1 MKPKPA
7 AAPRPSRTRTR
18 ARARSTSIAA
28 FVVLA
33 ALVPTTASASG
44 TQEVEAELPYV
55 CTLPSGQ
62 LPATVR
68 VAAEFPARA
77 EVGEAFTPSAV
88 TTTVEL
94 PEEAVADLAGHGA
107 AGVRA
112 ATRLDVGVAQ
122 NAATAKATW
131 RGGAEPVALPES
143 GPLTLVARGDVP
155 SVAGRGDGD
164 LTFSAGSLA
173 IDLTLAAADGTGT
186 GTAPAG
192 SDSGSGTDSGSGSGS
207 GTDSGSGSGSGTDS
221 GSGSLTVD
229 CTLAENAPG
238 QGLLATVPVGTGTG
252 SPSGSPSP
260 TGPAGT
266 SGAPDDGQPD
276 GRGDRQRERQ
286 SERSP
291 EVLENTPGTA
301 PDRDDVP
308 PCRYDEQ
315 HPPTDVSLNAYVTGY
330 ANVKKL
336 KGAAHLPPSCVL
348 IEQGV
353 PVPGPPDPNYLIF
366 DTVSYADFHYQERR
380 RTPPFEAAFL
390 SFDFAP
396 VKATMVLEQTDTM
409 RIDSRMKMSMTDF
422 STTTDTYVR
431 APLVLHVLDLE
442 VNGTPLDVGSECR
455 TETSLVSEDP
465 DPANFPGD
473 HLVLYGRGELLIGQ
487 PATGYLLLSGGVL
500 SGEATIPAF
509 TGCGTDG
516 EDLDR
521 LLTAS
526 VSGPGN
532 LIKQVQGQTCAIAA
546 PVFPSPTNE
555 GQCTEDLQPY
565 EIPVAEH

>member
-1 MKPKPA
+1 MTAKPA
-7 AAPRPSRTRTR
+7 AAPRPPRTR
-18 ARARSTSIAA
+18 ARARARSASIAA

-55 CTLPSGQ
+55 CALPSGQ

-77 EVGEAFTPSAV
+77 EVGEAFTPSGV

-112 ATRLDVGVAQ
+112 ATRLEVGVAQ
-122 NAATAKATW
+122 NAATARATW
-131 RGGAEPVALPES
+131 RGDAEPVELPES

-155 SVAGRGDGD
+155 SVAGRGDGN

-173 IDLTLAAADGTGT
+173 IDLVLEAADGTAT
-186 GTAPAG
+186 DAATATATA
-192 SDSGSGTDSGSGSGS
+192 DSGTRPGSPA
-207 GTDSGSGSGSGTDS
+207 
-221 GSGSLTVD
+221 VD
-229 CTLAENAPG
+229 CTLAEDAPG

-252 SPSGSPSP
+252 APSGSPSSP
-260 TGPAGT
+260 GPAGT
-266 SGAPDDGQPD
+266 SGAPDEGQPD

-301 PDRDDVP
+301 PDRDDAP

-330 ANVKKL
+330 ANVKKM
-336 KGAAHLPPSCVL
+336 KGAAYLPPSCVL

-353 PVPGPPDPNYLIF
+353 PVPGPPDPDYLIF
-366 DTVSYADFHYQERR
+366 DTVSYANFHYQERR
-380 RTPPFEAAFL
+380 QTPPFEATFL
-390 SFDFAP
+390 SFDFTP

-455 TETSLVSEDP
+455 TETSLMSEDP

-532 LIKQVQGQTCAIAA
+532 LVKQVQGQTCAIAA

>member
-1 MKPKPA
+1 MKAKPA
-7 AAPRPSRTRTR
+7 AAPRPSRTRAR
-18 ARARSTSIAA
+18 ARARTTSIAA

-44 TQEVEAELPYV
+44 TQQVEAELPYV
-55 CTLPSGQ
+55 CTLPSGP

-68 VAAEFPARA
+68 VSAEFPERA
-77 EVGEAFTPSAV
+77 SAGEAFTPSGV

-94 PEEAVADLAGHGA
+94 PDQAVADLAARDA

-112 ATRLDVGVAQ
+112 ATRLGVGVAQ
-122 NAATAKATW
+122 NAATATATW
-131 RGGAEPVALPES
+131 RGSAEPVALPES
-143 GPLTLVARGDVP
+143 GPLTLVTKGDVP

-164 LTFSAGSLA
+164 LTFSAGALA
-173 IDLTLAAADGTGT
+173 IDLALEAADGTAADAA
-186 GTAPAG
+186 TAGP
-192 SDSGSGTDSGSGSGS
+192 
-207 GTDSGSGSGSGTDS
+207 
-221 GSGSLTVD
+221 GSLTVD
-229 CTLAENAPG
+229 CALAEDAPG
-238 QGLLATVPVGTGTG
+238 QGLLATVPVGTGTAA
-252 SPSGSPSP
+252 PSGSPSSP
-260 TGPAGT
+260 SPSGPAGT
-266 SGAPDDGQPD
+266 SGAPDDGQSDAP
-276 GRGDRQRERQ
+276 GDREAERQ

-291 EVLENTPGTA
+291 KVLENTPGTA
-301 PDRDDVP
+301 ADRDEVP

-330 ANVKKL
+330 ANVKKM
-336 KGAAHLPPSCVL
+336 KGAAYLPPSCVL
-348 IEQGV
+348 IEQGI
-353 PVPGPPDPNYLIF
+353 PVPGPPDPDYLIF
-366 DTVSYADFHYQERR
+366 DTVSYANFHYQERR
-380 RTPPFEAAFL
+380 QTPPFEATFL

-455 TETSLVSEDP
+455 TETSLTSEDP

>member
-1 MKPKPA
+1 MKAKPA
-7 AAPRPSRTRTR
+7 AAPRPPRVR
-18 ARARSTSIAA
+18 ARTTSIAA

-44 TQEVEAELPYV
+44 TQEIEAELPYV
-55 CTLPSGQ
+55 CALPSGR

-68 VAAEFPARA
+68 ISADFPERA
-77 EVGEAFTPSAV
+77 EAGEAFTPSDV

-94 PEEAVADLAGHGA
+94 PAEAVADLTARDA
-107 AGVRA
+107 AEVRA
-112 ATRLDVGVAQ
+112 ATRLAVGVAQ
-122 NAATAKATW
+122 NAATATATW
-131 RGGAEPVALPES
+131 RAGSETVALPAS

-164 LTFSAGSLA
+164 LTFSAGALA
-173 IDLTLAAADGTGT
+173 IDLELGAAD
-186 GTAPAG
+186 PA
-192 SDSGSGTDSGSGSGS
+192 SADP
-207 GTDSGSGSGSGTDS
+207 
-221 GSGSLTVD
+221 GSLTVD
-229 CTLAENAPG
+229 CALAEDAPG
-238 QGLLATVPVGTGTG
+238 QGLLATVPVGTGEPA
-252 SPSGSPSP
+252 PSGSPSA
-260 TGPAGT
+260 TGPSGT
-266 SGAPDDGQPD
+266 SGAPDDGRPD
-276 GRGDRQRERQ
+276 APADGPADRQPERQ
-286 SERSP
+286 SERAP
-291 EVLENTPGTA
+291 KVLENAPGAA

-330 ANVKKL
+330 ANVKKM
-336 KGAAHLPPSCVL
+336 KGAAYLPPSCVL
-348 IEQGV
+348 IEQGL
-353 PVPGPPDPNYLIF
+353 PVPGPPDPEYLIF
-366 DTVSYADFHYQERR
+366 DTVSYANFHYRERKQ
-380 RTPPFEAAFL
+380 TPPFEATFL

-396 VKATMVLEQTDTM
+396 VKATMVLEQTGPM
-409 RIDSRMKMSMTDF
+409 RIDSRMKMRLSDF
-422 STTTDTYVR
+422 TTITDTYVR

-442 VNGTPLDVGSECR
+442 VNGTPLDVGPGCR
-455 TETSLVSEDP
+455 TETPLTSEDP

-473 HLVLYGRGELLIGQ
+473 HLVLYGRGEQVIGL

-500 SGEATIPAF
+500 SGESAVPAF

-532 LIKQVQGQTCAIAA
+532 FIKQVQGQTCAIAA
-546 PVFPSPTNE
+546 PVFPSPENE

-565 EIPVAEH
+565 EIPVAER

>member
-1 MKPKPA
+1 MKATPA
-7 AAPRPSRTRTR
+7 AAPRPSR
-18 ARARSTSIAA
+18 ARARTTSIAA

-68 VAAEFPARA
+68 VSAEFPERA
-77 EVGEAFTPSAV
+77 GADEAFTPSDV

-94 PEEAVADLAGHGA
+94 PAEAVADLTARDA
-107 AGVRA
+107 AEVRA
-112 ATRLDVGVAQ
+112 ATSLAVGVAQ
-122 NAATAKATW
+122 NTATAAVTW
-131 RGGAEPVALPES
+131 RGSAEPVALPGS
-143 GPLTLVARGDVP
+143 GPLTLVTRGDVP
-155 SVAGRGDGD
+155 SVAGRSDGD
-164 LTFSAGSLA
+164 LTFSAGALA
-173 IDLTLAAADGTGT
+173 IDLALGAADPA
-186 GTAPAG
+186 TADP
-192 SDSGSGTDSGSGSGS
+192 
-207 GTDSGSGSGSGTDS
+207 
-221 GSGSLTVD
+221 GSLTVD
-229 CTLAENAPG
+229 CTLAEDAPG
-238 QGLLATVPVGTGTG
+238 QGLLATVPVGTDGQA
-252 SPSGSPSP
+252 PSGSPSSS
-260 TGPAGT
+260 GPAGS
-266 SGAPDDGQPD
+266 SGAPDDD
-276 GRGDRQRERQ
+276 GRQDGPGDRRPERQ

-291 EVLENTPGTA
+291 KVLENTPGA
-301 PDRDDVP
+301 AADRDDVP

-330 ANVKKL
+330 ANVKKM
-336 KGAAHLPPSCVL
+336 KGAAYLPPSCVL
-348 IEQGV
+348 IEQGL
-353 PVPGPPDPNYLIF
+353 PVPGPPDPEYLIF
-366 DTVSYADFHYQERR
+366 DTLSYANFHYRERKQ
-380 RTPPFEAAFL
+380 TPPFEATFL

-396 VKATMVLEQTDTM
+396 VKATMVLEQTGTM
-409 RIDSRMKMSMTDF
+409 RIDSRMKIRLSDF
-422 STTTDTYVR
+422 TTITDTYVR

-455 TETSLVSEDP
+455 TETSLTSEDP

-473 HLVLYGRGELLIGQ
+473 HLVLYGRGEQLIGL
-487 PATGYLLLSGGVL
+487 PATGYLLLSGGAL

-509 TGCGTDG
+509 TGCGSDG

-532 LIKQVQGQTCAIAA
+532 YIKQVQGQTCAIAA
-546 PVFPSPTNE
+546 PVFPSPENE

-565 EIPVAEH
+565 EIPVAER